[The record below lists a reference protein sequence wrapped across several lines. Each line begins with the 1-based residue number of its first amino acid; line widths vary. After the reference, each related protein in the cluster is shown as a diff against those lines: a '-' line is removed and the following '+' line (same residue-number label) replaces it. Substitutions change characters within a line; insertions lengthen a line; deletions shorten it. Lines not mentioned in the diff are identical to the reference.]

1 MHILMGLTLW
11 SSIAGLPSPEQQIRL
26 AKGES
31 KIYTILS
38 LPQVPHAYDAL
49 HYRFDIQV
57 DVVGDSIIARA
68 EEKCVSLAD
77 TLSTYLV
84 HLVGLTVDSVRVN
97 GQLRPFSRPDST
109 LLVDLGSPIAQ
120 GDTFIVEIFYHGH
133 PLQGGGVFGG
143 GLSIGSNLIYA
154 DNEPF
159 GIKRWLPIL
168 DDPSEKAT
176 VDFWITVPS
185 GFKVVAN
192 GTLMDSS
199 LSGPWWTYH
208 WAESYPI
215 SPYLIVLAGS
225 PNYAVWEEP
234 FVYEADT
241 MPLLTAVYTWDSS
254 MVSQRTM
261 NLPDMIT
268 YFSNTFGTYPFIQE
282 KYGHVHAPIGGA
294 MENQTNTFINVTAG
308 WGGDWDWVISHE
320 LGHQW
325 WGDWV
330 TLGDWRDIW
339 LNEGFASYCEALW
352 YGHREGPDAYRSY
365 MQQVIE
371 AAINYEP
378 FPPYPMYDPE
388 NLFSWGVVYRKGA
401 SVLHMLRHV
410 VGDSI
415 FFEILRTY
423 GQTYGYGN
431 AVTTDFQAV
440 AEAVSGQDL
449 GWFFTEWVFEPGHP
463 KYQWG
468 WADISSGNS
477 YAIYVVIQQVQSHA
491 YGVPTF
497 KMPIDL
503 VVQTTTGDTTVVVWD
518 SLDLQE
524 FTIPLNAQ
532 PLLVQF
538 DPYPW
543 IMREAQQTPIFERG
557 QFHENLSQL
566 RLVQPLSRHLRWI
579 GKVPKGTLLTVY
591 APDGRRIFRVRD
603 PRNGLPL
610 HLPPGLYFF
619 RFEGPLQHPRTLKA
633 IVIPQ

>member
-1 MHILMGLTLW
+1 MHVLLAFFLW
-11 SSIAGLPSPEQQIRL
+11 NSLPGIPSPTIQQRL

-31 KIYTILS
+31 KGYMLLT
-38 LPQVPHAYDAL
+38 LPQIPHAYDAL
-49 HYRFDIQV
+49 HYRFDLQIAV
-57 DVVGDSIIARA
+57 SGDSIIAHA
-68 EEKCVSLAD
+68 QETVVSLAD
-77 TLSTYLV
+77 TLSVYPV
-84 HLVGLTVDSVRVN
+84 HLVGLTVDSVLVN
-97 GQLRPFSRPDST
+97 GQIRSFSRPDST
-109 LLVDLGSPIAQ
+109 LLIDLGGQIPA
-120 GDTFIVEIFYHGH
+120 GDTFVVDIFYRGH
-133 PLQGGGVFGG
+133 PQQGGGVFGG
-143 GLSIGSNLIYA
+143 GLSISSTLVYA

-176 VDFWITVPS
+176 VDFWITVPE

-192 GTLMDSS
+192 GTLIDSS
-199 LSGPWWTYH
+199 LSGSWWTYH

-234 FVYEADT
+234 YVYQSDT
-241 MPLLTAVYTWDSS
+241 MPLLTAVYTWDSAF
-254 MVSQRTM
+254 VSQRTA
-261 NLPDMIT
+261 NLPDIIT
-268 YFSNTFGTYPFIQE
+268 YFSNTFGVYPFIQE

-294 MENQTNTFINVTAG
+294 MENQTNTFINVSSG
-308 WGGDWDWVISHE
+308 WGNDWDWVIAHE

-352 YGHREGPDAYRSY
+352 YGERNGPNAYRTY
-365 MQQVIE
+365 MQQILD
-371 AAINYEP
+371 AAIAYEP
-378 FPPYPMYDPE
+378 DPPYPMYDPQ
-388 NLFSWGVVYRKGA
+388 NLFSWGVIYRKGA
-401 SVLHMLRHV
+401 AVLHMLRHV
-410 VGDSI
+410 VGDSV

-423 GQTYGYGN
+423 GQTYAYSN

-440 AEAVSGQDL
+440 AEAVSGQNLD
-449 GWFFTEWVFEPGHP
+449 WFFEEWVFEPGHP

-468 WADISSGNS
+468 WADISNGNQ

-503 VVQTTTGDTTVVVWD
+503 VVQTAAGDTTIVVWD
-518 SLDLQE
+518 SLDFQE
-524 FTIPLNAQ
+524 FTLSLNAQ
-532 PLLVQF
+532 PFNVQF

-557 QFHENLSQL
+557 RFQSDLSQI
-566 RLVQPLSRHLRWI
+566 RLIQPMTGHLRWM
-579 GKVPKGTLLTVY
+579 GTLPRGTWLTVY
-591 APDGRRIFRVRD
+591 SPDGRRLLEIQN
-603 PRNGLPL
+603 PRNGTLLPL
-610 HLPPGLYFF
+610 APGVYFF
-619 RFEGPLQHPRTLKA
+619 RFDAPLRPTRILKA
-633 IVIPQ
+633 VVIR